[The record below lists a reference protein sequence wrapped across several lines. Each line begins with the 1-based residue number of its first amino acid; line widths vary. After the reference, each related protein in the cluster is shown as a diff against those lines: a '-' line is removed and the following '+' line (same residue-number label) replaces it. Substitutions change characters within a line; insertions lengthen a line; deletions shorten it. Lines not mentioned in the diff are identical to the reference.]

1 MPVIDV
7 HAHAFPDQLAP
18 RAVSRIEGLAGV
30 RAVLDGTV
38 SSLLRSMDAAGIE
51 RSVVLSIATKPS
63 QFESILA
70 WSRKVE
76 CSRILCLLSVH
87 PADPCAAEHVRIC
100 AEEGFKGLKF
110 HPYYQDF
117 DLDDPVMDPIYAA
130 IEEHGLICVSHTG
143 FDHAFPFVRRAE
155 PLRILRVLKRF
166 PRLAFVATHLG
177 AWKDWGLVAEHLPG
191 ARLWID
197 TAYSLEFLPQAEA
210 RRLILSFP
218 PERLLFGS
226 DSPWSGQGGSLAL
239 LKGLGLESPRQEAIL
254 GDNANALFGI

>member
-7 HAHAFPDQLAP
+7 HAHAFPDELAP

-51 RSVVLSIATKPS
+51 HSVVLSIATKPS

-76 CSRILCLLSVH
+76 CPRILCLLSVH
-87 PADPCAAEHVRIC
+87 PADPDAAEHVRIC

-117 DLDDPVMDPIYAA
+117 DLDDPLMDPIYAA
-130 IEEHGLICVSHTG
+130 MEERGLICVSHTG
-143 FDHAFPFVRRAE
+143 YDHAFPFVRRAE

-177 AWKDWGLVAEHLPG
+177 AWKDWELAVQHLPG
-191 ARLWID
+191 APVWID
-197 TAYSLEFLPQAEA
+197 TAYSLEFLPPQDA
-210 RRLILSFP
+210 RTLLQSFP

-226 DSPWSGQGGSLAL
+226 DSPWAGQERSLAL
-239 LKGLGLESPRQEAIL
+239 LKGLGLDSSRQEGMM
-254 GDNANALFGI
+254 GDNARVLFGL